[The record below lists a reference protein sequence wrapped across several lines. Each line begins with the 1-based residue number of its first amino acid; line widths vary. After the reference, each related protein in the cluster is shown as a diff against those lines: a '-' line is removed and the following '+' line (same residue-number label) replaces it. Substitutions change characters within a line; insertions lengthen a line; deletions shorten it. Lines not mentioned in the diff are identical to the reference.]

1 MQFRKPG
8 AILLVAAFMVPVSTG
23 IVLSQD
29 SAKQDMK
36 AAGADIKNAAK
47 NTGHAVS
54 AGTKAYD
61 KTASGTKTAAGKM
74 ASGTKTAYRK
84 TEEGTRTAT
93 DKKASGT
100 ETVGKDVGHGTKV
113 AAQDTANGTKKVGD
127 KIAGKPH
134 PTIAIPFK
142 PQATQNEA

>member
-8 AILLVAAFMVPVSTG
+8 AILLASAFTASLSTE

-36 AAGADIKNAAK
+36 AAGTDTKNAAM

-54 AGTKAYD
+54 TGTTKAYD
-61 KTASGTKTAAGKM
+61 KTAGGTKTTADKTASGTKAAYRTTEEGTKTATDKTV
-74 ASGTKTAYRK
+74 SGTK
-84 TEEGTRTAT
+84 
-93 DKKASGT
+93 
-100 ETVGKDVGHGTKV
+100 TVGKDVGHGTKV

-127 KIAGKPH
+127 KIAGQ
-134 PTIAIPFK
+134 PT
-142 PQATQNEA
+142 PQ